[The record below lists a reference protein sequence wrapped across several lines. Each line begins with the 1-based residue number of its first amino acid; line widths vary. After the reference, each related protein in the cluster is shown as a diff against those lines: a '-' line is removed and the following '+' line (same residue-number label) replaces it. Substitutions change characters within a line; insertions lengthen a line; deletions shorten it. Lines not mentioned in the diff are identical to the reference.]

1 MTVFSTWRMRAAAL
15 AAGGLSACALTP
27 SPAPVLLTLPPAAL
41 AAAGA
46 TAASTAAAAT
56 FTAAAAAG
64 PMGAASGAGISG
76 APLLAVR
83 RVNIPEYLVA
93 RRVRYRADAST
104 LAEWPN
110 TYWAERIEI
119 GVSREFVAALRQQLP
134 GWALC
139 DTNCGDQVPAL
150 TVQIDLLP
158 MDYLRSAKTLRAG
171 ARITVSGGGV
181 APKVLQTQELAY
193 ELPAGADTAQ
203 AQAETIA
210 TLIQQVAAATAPMV
224 RGVAR

>member
-1 MTVFSTWRMRAAAL
+1 MNATKSWVALLASLL
-15 AAGGLSACALTP
+15 AACASP
-27 SPAPVLLTLPPAAL
+27 SPAPVLLTLPPAVL
-41 AAAGA
+41 SPIAATPDAGA
-46 TAASTAAAAT
+46 S
-56 FTAAAAAG
+56 
-64 PMGAASGAGISG
+64 

-139 DTNCGDQVPAL
+139 DTNCGEQSPAL
-150 TVQIDLLP
+150 SLQVDLLP
-158 MDYLRSAKTLRAG
+158 LDYLRGTQKLQAR
-171 ARITVSGGGV
+171 ARITVSGAGA
-181 APKVLQTQELAY
+181 APKTLQTQELAY
-193 ELPAGADTAQ
+193 ELPASADTPQAQ
-203 AQAETIA
+203 AQAMA
-210 TLIQQVAAATAPMV
+210 ALLQQVAASAAPLV
-224 RGVAR
+224 RAARP